1 MNLYIQTPCFE
12 STPLSNRINKPVLL
26 KMECFQPAGSFKIR
40 GIGLLCKEFKENGV
54 DHFISSSGGNA
65 GYSVAYAG
73 KRLEAKVTVIVPETT
88 PKDVCERINQEGAE
102 VIVQGEVWDESH
114 KYALK
119 LANDLGAA
127 YIHPFDH
134 PTIWK
139 GHSTIVDEM
148 VQQCQRPPDAIILSV
163 GGGGLLCGVVEGLQ
177 RNNWNEVQIIAVETD
192 GTDSLSSS
200 VKTGRLVTLDRID
213 SIATTL
219 AAKQVAAQA
228 FEYSQSY
235 PITTYTV
242 SDQEAVNACKMFSYD
257 HRVLVEPAC
266 GASLSVVYN
275 NSELINSLKTVIV
288 IVCGGI
294 GVSLEKLEEWSK
306 T

>member
-1 MNLYIQTPCFE
+1 
-12 STPLSNRINKPVLL
+12 
-26 KMECFQPAGSFKIR
+26 MECFQPAGSFKIR
-40 GIGLLCKEFKENGV
+40 GIGQLCKEYKENGV
-54 DHFISSSGGNA
+54 EHFITSSGGNA
-65 GYSVAYAG
+65 GYSLAYAG

-102 VIVQGEVWDESH
+102 VIIKGPVWDESY

-127 YIHPFDH
+127 YIPPFDH

-148 VQQCQRPPDAIILSV
+148 VHQCQRRPDAIILSV
-163 GGGGLLCGVVEGLQ
+163 GGGGLLCGIVEGLL
-177 RNNWNEVQIIAVETD
+177 RNNWHDVKIIAVETE
-192 GTDSLSSS
+192 GADSLASS
-200 VKTGRLVTLDRID
+200 VKAGKLVTLDRID
-213 SIATTL
+213 SIASTL
-219 AAKQVAAQA
+219 AAKKVAAQA
-228 FEYSQSY
+228 FEYSKSY
-235 PITTYTV
+235 PITAYTV
-242 SDQEAVNACKMFSYD
+242 LDQEAVNACKMFSYD
-257 HRVLVEPAC
+257 HHVLVEPAG

-275 NSELINSLKTVIV
+275 NSEIIVSLKTVVV

-306 T
+306 I

>member
-12 STPLSNRINKPVLL
+12 STPLSNRINKSVLL

-54 DHFISSSGGNA
+54 DHFISASGGNA

-102 VIVQGEVWDESH
+102 VIIQGPVWDESH

-127 YIHPFDH
+127 YIPPFDH

-148 VQQCQRPPDAIILSV
+148 VQQCQRRPDAIILSV

-177 RNNWNEVQIIAVETD
+177 RNNWHDVKIIAVETE
-192 GTDSLSSS
+192 GADSLSSS

-213 SIATTL
+213 SIATCL
-219 AAKQVAAQA
+219 GAKQVAAQA

-242 SDQEAVNACKMFSYD
+242 TDQEAVNACKMFSYD

-275 NSELINSLKTVIV
+275 NSEIINSLKTVLI

-294 GVSLEKLEEWSK
+294 GVSLEKLEEWTK